1 MIKLLFSLTC
11 ILMGWGISAQ
21 TMKFTGVVNDTTN
34 QKPLENVVV
43 MAVNLSDSVL
53 LGFTRT
59 NEKGEF
65 LLANIPFGEME
76 LLFTHPRFAD
86 KSYFIIGSELNRDI
100 HIPNVILPNIATEL
114 QEVVIYANKE
124 PVFFKGDTLV
134 YQADSFNVKPNAVV
148 EDLLKRLPGIEVDEE
163 GNIKS
168 QGQDVA
174 KVLVDGDE
182 FFGDDPTVATKNLN
196 ADGVKTVEVYETTE
210 DTGDGEETIQVMDVR
225 LKEGA
230 KNGYF
235 GKVAGASDFQNFYEG
250 ELLLN
255 RFKNDL
261 KVSVFGL
268 ASNTPNTGFGW
279 SDVRRFGL
287 TNEMNMGY
295 SDGSVMYSSNGGRS
309 GLPQNLKGGFYYTDK
324 LSKDLK
330 LGFNYTYNNNSLQE
344 NTKSNSQYL
353 LTDTSFT
360 NTQESFGFQAQE
372 SHSLN
377 FNLEWQLDSLTSLSF
392 EPSVNFGVSSQ
403 DNIDS
408 SEYLTPSEQRTS
420 GTYVSNYVSTQS
432 LDVNSALR
440 LQRKFA
446 KKNRTLEAEYQYG
459 YSQNE
464 NEALLNSS
472 VLYEPSLGLTD
483 SLTNQNKLGES
494 TTQGHRAYLEYVEPL
509 SKKLRLQFDYKF
521 DYFFGDQSR
530 EAYNVN
536 GTTQTL
542 DSIFS
547 NNFSNKRFENR
558 LGLTVRY
565 ETNKDML
572 RVGADFRNVE
582 IDNFDRWGDTN
593 YMQSVYNILPA
604 IKYTHKFS
612 KSMRLRMDYNTRSS
626 QPSLNQL
633 QPIPDN
639 SNPNRVFKGN
649 PDLVPDYSH
658 NLNINFNNWN
668 AVTGRYI
675 WSGAY
680 AQYNPIAFSSEVT
693 YLPDGRTQ
701 SRTINVGGNKYFGLY
716 AGGGISFWKRQLQL
730 KPRLNLGYS
739 EIRSVINVPSSN
751 ILNLENITRNTD
763 LSGAMDVEFD
773 FDSLR
778 IEFGAKINYIIPKS
792 TFGNAN
798 QPYFRYDYGF
808 DYYQQLP
815 WRMEFEAGVDYVIN
829 TNRAAGFNV
838 NPVIVNAS
846 LGKRFLKTGN
856 LLVEL
861 KANDIF
867 NQSISLTRN
876 IQNNV
881 IVDQTTQVIARYFL
895 LKATLRFNN
904 TKTSEKDEKW
914 HF

>member
-1 MIKLLFSLTC
+1 MIKLLLSLSC
-11 ILMGWGISAQ
+11 ILLGWGAFAQ

-59 NEKGEF
+59 NAAGEF
-65 LLANIPFGEME
+65 LLDSIPFGELE
-76 LLFTHPRFAD
+76 LLFTHPKFAD
-86 KSYFIIGSELNRDI
+86 KSYYIIGSEMNRDI
-100 HIPNVILPNIATEL
+100 HIPNVVLPNIATEL

-168 QGQDVA
+168 QGQEVA

-196 ADGVKTVEVYETTE
+196 ADGVQTVEVYETVE

-235 GKVAGASDFQNFYEG
+235 GKIAGASDFQNFYEG
-250 ELLLN
+250 EILLD

-279 SDVRRFGL
+279 SDARKFGL
-287 TNEMNMGY
+287 TNEMDMGY
-295 SDGSVMYSSNGGRS
+295 RDGVMFSSGNGRT
-309 GLPQNLKGGFYYTDK
+309 GLPQNFKGGFYYTDK
-324 LSKDLK
+324 LAKDLK
-330 LGFNYTYNNNSLQE
+330 LGFNYTFNNNSITE
-344 NTKSNSQYL
+344 NTNRVSQYIFS
-353 LTDTSFT
+353 DTTFT
-360 NTQESFGFQAQE
+360 NTDNNRGYQEQL

-377 FNLEWQLDSLTSLSF
+377 FNMEWKIDSLTTLEF
-392 EPSVNFGVSSQ
+392 EPSVNFASGAQ
-403 DNIDS
+403 NQIDS
-408 SEYLTPSEQRTS
+408 SEYFSSTNARTS
-420 GTYVSNYVSTQS
+420 GTYVNNSVTSETV
-432 LDVNSALR
+432 DVNSLLR
-440 LQRKFA
+440 LRRNF
-446 KKNRTLEAEYQYG
+446 KKKDRSLELEYQYG
-459 YSQNE
+459 YSQGE
-464 NEALLNSS
+464 NSTRLISNIT
-472 VLYEPSLGLTD
+472 YEPGIGIPD
-483 SLTNQNKLGES
+483 SLTDQNKLGNS
-494 TTQGHRAYLEYVEPL
+494 NTQGHRAYLEYVEPL
-509 SKKLRLQFDYKF
+509 NKKMNIQLDYKF
-521 DYFFGDQSR
+521 DYFFGDQGR
-530 EAYNVN
+530 EAYNIN
-536 GTTQTL
+536 GGAQTL
-542 DSIFS
+542 DSTFS

-558 LGLTVRY
+558 IGLSMQY
-565 ETNKDML
+565 ETKKDFIMI
-572 RVGADFRNVE
+572 GADFRNVE
-582 IDNFDRWGDTN
+582 IDNYDIWGDTT
-593 YMQSVYNILPA
+593 YKQSVYNILPHLR
-604 IKYTHKFS
+604 YTHKFS
-612 KSMRLRMDYNTRSS
+612 KSKRLRLNYNTRSS

-639 SNPNRVFKGN
+639 SNPNRIYEGN
-649 PDLVPDYSH
+649 PDLIPDYSH
-658 NLNINFNNWN
+658 NLNLNFNNWN

-693 YLPDGRTQ
+693 YLNDGRTR
-701 SRTINVGGNKYFGLY
+701 SKTINVEGNKY
-716 AGGGISFWKRQLQL
+716 AGVYGGAGINFWKRQLEL
-730 KPRLNLGYS
+730 KPKLNISYS
-739 EIRSVINVPSSN
+739 ETKNIINVPAQE
-751 ILNLENITRNTD
+751 IEGLENITKNANF
-763 LSGAMDVEFD
+763 SGGLDVELD
-773 FDSLR
+773 FDSIR
-778 IEFGAKINYIIPKS
+778 VTFGGNVGYNIPKS

-798 QPYFRYDYGF
+798 QPYFRYDYNF
-808 DYYQQLP
+808 RYYHQLP
-815 WRMEFEAGVDYVIN
+815 WNMEFETSVDYVVN
-829 TNRAAGFNV
+829 TNRSTGYNI
-838 NPVIVNAS
+838 NPFILNAS
-846 LGKRFLKTGN
+846 LGKRFLKTEN
-856 LLVEL
+856 LLIEL

-867 NQSISLTRN
+867 NQNINLIRN

-904 TKTSEKDEKW
+904 TKTSEKDEQW
-914 HF
+914 HY

>member
-1 MIKLLFSLTC
+1 MTKLLFSLTC
-11 ILMGWGISAQ
+11 ILLGWGVYAQ

-43 MAVNLSDSVL
+43 MAINLSDSVL

-59 NEKGEF
+59 NAAGEF
-65 LLANIPFGEME
+65 LLDNIPFGEME

-124 PVFFKGDTLV
+124 PIFFKGDTLV

-168 QGQDVA
+168 QGQEVA

-182 FFGDDPTVATKNLN
+182 FFGDDPTVATKNLS
-196 ADGVKTVEVYETTE
+196 AEGVQTVEVYETVE

-235 GKVAGASDFQNFYEG
+235 GKIAGGSDFQNFYEG
-250 ELLLN
+250 EILLN

-261 KVSVFGL
+261 KVSVFGF

-287 TNEMNMGY
+287 TNEMDMGY
-295 SDGSVMYSSNGGRS
+295 RDGVMFSSGNSRT

-324 LSKDLK
+324 LGKDLK
-330 LGFNYTYNNNSLQE
+330 LGLNYTFNNNTITE
-344 NTKSNSQYL
+344 NTSRNSQYL
-353 LTDTSFT
+353 FADTSFT
-360 NTQESFGFQAQE
+360 NTEDNYGFQAQE

-377 FNLEWQLDSLTSLSF
+377 FNMEWKIDSLTTLEF
-392 EPSVNFGVSSQ
+392 EPSVNFTASSRDQ
-403 DNIDS
+403 IDS
-408 SEYLTPSEQRTS
+408 SDYFTSSNTRTS
-420 GTYVSNYVSTQS
+420 GTYVSNFLTSESV
-432 LDVNSALR
+432 DVNSMLR
-440 LQRKFA
+440 LRRGF
-446 KKNRTLEAEYQYG
+446 KKKDRSLEFEYQYG
-459 YSQNE
+459 YSLDDNSTR
-464 NEALLNSS
+464 LLSNIT
-472 VLYEPSLGLTD
+472 YEPGLGIPDSITD
-483 SLTNQNKLGES
+483 QNKIGS
-494 TTQGHRAYLEYVEPL
+494 SNTQGHRAYLEFVEPL
-509 SKKLRLQFDYKF
+509 SKKMKLQFDYKF

-530 EAYNVN
+530 EAFNIN
-536 GTTQTL
+536 GSNEVL
-542 DSIFS
+542 DSTFS

-558 LGLTVRY
+558 IGVAATY
-565 ETNKDML
+565 ETNKDYIM
-572 RVGADFRNVE
+572 VGADFRNVE
-582 IDNFDRWGDTN
+582 IDNHDIWRDTT
-593 YMQSVYNILPA
+593 YRQSVYNILPSMR
-604 IKYTHKFS
+604 YTHKFS
-612 KSMRLRMDYNTRSS
+612 KSMRLRVNYNTRSS

-639 SNPNRVFKGN
+639 SNPNRIYEGN
-649 PDLVPDYSH
+649 PDLIPDYSH

-693 YLPDGRTQ
+693 YLSDGRTR
-701 SRTINVGGNKYFGLY
+701 SKTINVDGNMY
-716 AGGGISFWKRQLQL
+716 AGVYAGAGINFWKRQLEL
-730 KPRLNLGYS
+730 KPNVNISYS
-739 EIRSVINVPSSN
+739 ETKNIINVPASG
-751 ILNLENITRNTD
+751 IENLENLTKNANF
-763 LSGAMDVEFD
+763 SGGMEVTFD
-773 FDSLR
+773 FDSIRLTLGS
-778 IEFGAKINYIIPKS
+778 EVGYNIPKS

-798 QPYFRYDYGF
+798 QPYFRYEYTLR
-808 DYYQQLP
+808 YYHQLP
-815 WRMEFEAGVDYVIN
+815 WKMEFETRIDYTVN
-829 TNRAAGFNV
+829 TNRSAGYNV
-838 NPVIVNAS
+838 KPFILNAS
-846 LGKRFLKTGN
+846 LGRRFLKTEN
-856 LLVEL
+856 LIVEL

-867 NQSISLTRN
+867 NQN
-876 IQNNV
+876 INIMRDIQSN
-881 IVDQTTQVIARYFL
+881 IITDQTTQVIARYFL

-904 TKTSEKDEKW
+904 TKTSEKDEQW